1 MNSTEVWKD
10 IPGYEDEYQ
19 ASNLGNIRSIKSNNL
34 ILKGDYQP
42 NGYKRVYLWKNG
54 SKKNLLVHRLVALS
68 FLPNPNNYEEV
79 NHLDENKANNK
90 LENLEWCTHSYN
102 MNYGDVKKKISES
115 HKGKVISEKSRKKL
129 SENSKNR
136 KWINNGKLEKCVKEN
151 TLNNFLING
160 WNFGRIKNMEV

>member
-1 MNSTEVWKD
+1 MDTKEFTSGRMV
-10 IPGYEDEYQ
+10 
-19 ASNLGNIRSIKSNNL
+19 A
-34 ILKGDYQP
+34 
-42 NGYKRVYLWKNG
+42 KRICSFTDWWLF
-54 SKKNLLVHRLVALS
+54 L

-102 MNYGDVKKKISES
+102 MNYGEVKKKISES

-151 TLNNFLING
+151 KLNNFLING

>member
-1 MNSTEVWKD
+1 M
-10 IPGYEDEYQ
+10 
-19 ASNLGNIRSIKSNNL
+19 
-34 ILKGDYQP
+34 
-42 NGYKRVYLWKNG
+42 
-54 SKKNLLVHRLVALS
+54 ALS

-102 MNYGDVKKKISES
+102 MNYGEVKKKISES

-136 KWINNGKLEKCVKEN
+136 KWINKGKLEKCVKEN
-151 TLNNFLING
+151 TLNNLLING